1 MEQRATRMEPDIR
14 FPLRVIPIRN
24 ARTSPSYEQ
33 KGLSMSTGTNRPQYL
48 ETLDHVIA
56 ETIAPAAIEIDQ
68 TGAYPQASL
77 DALAK
82 AGLLGL
88 ISAKE
93 VGGIGEAH
101 RAATL
106 VVEEIGK
113 YCASTAMIVC
123 MHYAA
128 TAVIEG
134 HGPQAIREEIAA
146 GKHVSTLAFS
156 EAGSRSH
163 FWAPTSTATLAGE
176 QIRLDARKSWIT
188 GAGRANS
195 YVWSSRPLAAEGMST
210 IWLVPAN
217 ATGLRVT
224 APFNGLGL
232 RGNNSSPVTAEG
244 VIVSKQAMLGEDG
257 KGFDIMMGVVLPYF
271 QLMNAALSV
280 GTMEIATTKAATHVG
295 AVKLEHLGQS
305 IADFPTIRAYIARM
319 RVKTDMVRTLL
330 LDTVDALENGRED
343 AMLRV
348 LEIKAAA
355 GEASTEVTD
364 LAMRVCGGAA
374 FRKEV
379 GVERHFR
386 DARAA
391 TVMAPTTDALYDF
404 VGKAVC
410 GMPLFG

>member
-1 MEQRATRMEPDIR
+1 MSSATSS
-14 FPLRVIPIRN
+14 PL
-24 ARTSPSYEQ
+24 PS
-33 KGLSMSTGTNRPQYL
+33 YL
-48 ETLDHVIA
+48 ETLEHVIT
-56 ETIAPAAIEIDQ
+56 ETIAPTAIEIDQ

-93 VGGIGEAH
+93 VGGLGEGH

-106 VVEEIGK
+106 VVEQIGK

-123 MHYAA
+123 MHYSA
-128 TAVIEG
+128 TAVIEAY
-134 HGPQAIREEIAA
+134 GPLDVRQAIAA
-146 GKHVSTLAFS
+146 GNHVSTLAFS

-163 FWAPTSTATLAGE
+163 FWSPVSTATSDGE
-176 QIRLDARKSWIT
+176 NVRLDAKKSWIT
-188 GAGRANS
+188 GAGHAQS
-195 YVWSSRPLAAEGMST
+195 YVWSSCPLTQEGMST

-217 ATGLRVT
+217 APGLHIV

-232 RGNNSSPVTAEG
+232 RGNNSSPVAADG
-244 VIVSKQAMLGEDG
+244 VIVAKEAMLGEDG
-257 KGFDIMMGVVLPYF
+257 KGFDVMMSIVLPYF

-280 GTMEIATTKAATHVG
+280 GTMDAATTKSATYVG
-295 AVKLEHLGQS
+295 ATRLEHLGQS
-305 IADFPTIRAYIARM
+305 IADFPTVRAYIARM
-319 RVKTDMVRTLL
+319 RLKTDMVRTLL
-330 LDTVDALENGRED
+330 LDTIDALEKGRDD

-348 LEIKAAA
+348 LEVKAAA

-364 LAMRVCGGAA
+364 LAMRVCGGSA

-379 GVERHFR
+379 GIERHFR
-386 DARAA
+386 DARAS

-404 VGKAVC
+404 IGKAAC

>member
-1 MEQRATRMEPDIR
+1 MSSATAS
-14 FPLRVIPIRN
+14 PL
-24 ARTSPSYEQ
+24 PS
-33 KGLSMSTGTNRPQYL
+33 YL
-48 ETLDHVIA
+48 ETLENVIT
-56 ETIAPAAIEIDQ
+56 ETIAPTAIEIDQ

-93 VGGIGEAH
+93 VGGLGEGH

-106 VVEEIGK
+106 VVEQISK

-123 MHYAA
+123 MHYSAA
-128 TAVIEG
+128 AVIEAY
-134 HGPQAIREEIAA
+134 GPQDVRQAIAA
-146 GKHVSTLAFS
+146 GNHVSTLAFS

-163 FWAPTSTATLAGE
+163 FWSPVSTATSDGE
-176 QIRLDARKSWIT
+176 NVRLDAKKSWIT
-188 GAGRANS
+188 GAGHAQS
-195 YVWSSRPLAAEGMST
+195 YVWSSCPLTQEGMST

-217 ATGLRVT
+217 APGLQIV

-232 RGNNSSPVTAEG
+232 RGNNSSPVTATS
-244 VIVSKQAMLGEDG
+244 VIVTQAAMLGEDG
-257 KGFDIMMGVVLPYF
+257 KGFDIMMGIVLPYF

-280 GTMEIATTKAATHVG
+280 GTMDAATTKAASYVG
-295 AVKLEHLGQS
+295 AAKLEHLGQS
-305 IADFPTIRAYIARM
+305 IADFPTVRAYIARM
-319 RVKTDMVRTLL
+319 RLKTDMVRTLL
-330 LDTVDALENGRED
+330 LDTIDALEKGRDD

-348 LEIKAAA
+348 LEVKAAA

-364 LAMRVCGGAA
+364 LAMRVCGGSA

-386 DARAA
+386 DARAS

-404 VGKAVC
+404 IGKAAC